1 MKRNW
6 PEEKH
11 VAVLFTIMFEGW
23 EEGAAPGV
31 GRQGVVCPHKNFLR
45 HLGHFLGGDVGR
57 NQPFHLGSAYPHDMA
72 EGVGIA
78 ADHSPQGLL

>member
-31 GRQGVVCPHKNFLR
+31 GPMGNALKPGYYDTANARLGKVCRQ
-45 HLGHFLGGDVGR
+45 
-57 NQPFHLGSAYPHDMA
+57 
-72 EGVGIA
+72 
-78 ADHSPQGLL
+78 